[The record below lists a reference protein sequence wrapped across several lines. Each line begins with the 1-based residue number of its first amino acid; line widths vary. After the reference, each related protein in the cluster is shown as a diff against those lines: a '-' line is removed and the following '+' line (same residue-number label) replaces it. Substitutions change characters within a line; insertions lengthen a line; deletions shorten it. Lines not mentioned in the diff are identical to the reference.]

1 MNNKRQYRQ
10 LDDATKQKI
19 SQSLKNR
26 SKSMT
31 HKEHIRN
38 GMKEY
43 WKGIPNKPNDGDNEN
58 V

>member
-1 MNNKRQYRQ
+1 M
-10 LDDATKQKI
+10 
-19 SQSLKNR
+19 S
-26 SKSMT
+26 
-31 HKEHIRN
+31 HKENISN

>member
-43 WKGIPNKPNDGDNEN
+43 WKSIPNKPNDGDNEN

>member
-1 MNNKRQYRQ
+1 
-10 LDDATKQKI
+10 
-19 SQSLKNR
+19 
-26 SKSMT
+26 MT

>member
-26 SKSMT
+26 SKSMS
-31 HKEHIRN
+31 HKENISN

-43 WKGIPNKPNDGDNEN
+43 WKGIPNKPNDSGNES